1 MSTTL
6 STTTLV
12 CWFLRPS
19 VTTVVR
25 RAVALALLLPSGSL
39 TDGVYDEA
47 EQSRLFQQSV
57 MEWRKARAASK
68 GEETT
73 AAADT
78 TTVRA

>member
-1 MSTTL
+1 
-6 STTTLV
+6 
-12 CWFLRPS
+12 
-19 VTTVVR
+19 
-25 RAVALALLLPSGSL
+25 LALLLPSGSL